1 MGETI
6 VDTEQLGAKLRG
18 LGLDGIVDISLRK
31 ETSPRWKE
39 KSKVIDEHN
48 TIIDLEI
55 AIDPIK
61 DWYLPVGKFYNN
73 TEGYKEEHDWRAE
86 ELKKLFGNDNMLSY
100 FMTTKPDFR
109 LKDSD
114 SLTAVKSML
123 MALSD
128 ITEAGILVTN
138 IAFKPFDHKLIETA
152 KRITHSVIYEP
163 YVIGE
168 R

>member
-6 VDTEQLGAKLRG
+6 IDAEELKTKLSK
-18 LGLDGIVDISLRK
+18 LGLDRIVDISLRK
-31 ETSPRWKE
+31 ETIPQWKA

-55 AIDPIK
+55 AIDPIQ

-73 TEGYKEEHDWRAE
+73 TEGYKEEQDWRAE
-86 ELKKLFGNDNMLSY
+86 ELKKLFGDDNMLSY
-100 FMTTKPDFR
+100 FMTKKPDFK
-109 LKDSD
+109 LKNSD

-128 ITEAGILVTN
+128 ITEAGITITN
-138 IAFKPFDHKLIETA
+138 IAFKPFDPKLIETA
-152 KRITHSVIYEP
+152 KRITHSVMYEP
-163 YVIGE
+163 YTIGE